1 MAQWLRIYPQATETQ
16 TERTD
21 PWAQQGR
28 KGKDELREQCGKIHT
43 TICKVDSWDSG
54 NLPYESGSSNQVLC
68 DSLEGWEV
76 GGRLKREGTCVY
88 LWLIH
93 VDVWQKPTQ
102 YCKAIILRLRRKRKV
117 YLD

>member
-1 MAQWLRIYPQATETQ
+1 MEIYTLPYVKQ
-16 TERTD
+16 T
-21 PWAQQGR
+21 A
-28 KGKDELREQCGKIHT
+28 
-43 TICKVDSWDSG
+43 SG
-54 NLPYESGSSNQVLC
+54 NLLYESGSSNQVLC

-102 YCKAIILRLRRKRKV
+102 HCKAIIVQLKIIQH
-117 YLD
+117 